1 MTTPFETILKTTPPC
16 ISEDW
21 LQGRTGFG
29 GILAALALQEL
40 SSLLDT
46 DRQPISLNVQF
57 VGPVVPGTMK
67 VAPSII
73 RRGRYLTQ
81 GCVSIEQNGKVAVEA
96 QAVFGTE
103 RASELKLESK
113 SLTLS
118 KTIEASLPLSES
130 VARNFPNFIQ
140 HFECHYTESGF
151 PFSGEVREIL
161 ADSAG
166 TDNGPLVTLDWSLFS
181 MLGHLHYY
189 RCTTNPSRRAQCIG
203 MFNFTVNRLT
213 QSTSVKSSANTMQRH
228 CTRRQVSQQPT
239 LSFLLTVRLLHLDVS
254 WWPFSN
260 KQPKVLF
267 AITLIKLMRFAIQR
281 KSVLSL
287 IAESISHPTVKE
299 EAVITLPIAIRD
311 KLKAWFTKNSIEL
324 FTTTIRYT

>member
-1 MTTPFETILKTTPPC
+1 MTTPFETILKTTPPS

-151 PFSGEVREIL
+151 PFSGEGKGDIGGFCRHRQR
-161 ADSAG
+161 ATG
-166 TDNGPLVTLDWSLFS
+166 YPGLVALFDAW
-181 MLGHLHYY
+181 
-189 RCTTNPSRRAQCIG
+189 P
-203 MFNFTVNRLT
+203 
-213 QSTSVKSSANTMQRH
+213 
-228 CTRRQVSQQPT
+228 PT
-239 LSFLLTVRLLHLDVS
+239 LLPMYHKPVAASTVHWHVQFYGKSTHSIDFSKEFCEYHATTLHAEAGLATTDALIS
-254 WWPFSN
+254 LN
-260 KQPKVLF
+260 GQ
-267 AITLIKLMRFAIQR
+267 TLASGRQLVAFF
-281 KSVLSL
+281 
-287 IAESISHPTVKE
+287 E
-299 EAVITLPIAIRD
+299 
-311 KLKAWFTKNSIEL
+311 
-324 FTTTIRYT
+324 

>member
-1 MTTPFETILKTTPPC
+1 MLRSRFRNSHRSC
-16 ISEDW
+16 
-21 LQGRTGFG
+21 
-29 GILAALALQEL
+29 
-40 SSLLDT
+40 DT

-57 VGPVVPGTMK
+57 VGPVVSWHHESR
-67 VAPSII
+67 PSII

-151 PFSGEVREIL
+151 PFSGEGKEIL

-166 TDNGPLVTLDWSLFS
+166 TDNGPLVTRIGRSF
-181 MLGHLHYY
+181 
-189 RCTTNPSRRAQCIG
+189 RCLATYTTTDVPQ
-203 MFNFTVNRLT
+203 
-213 QSTSVKSSANTMQRH
+213 
-228 CTRRQVSQQPT
+228 TRRGEHSA
-239 LSFLLTVRLLHLDVS
+239 L
-254 WWPFSN
+254 
-260 KQPKVLF
+260 
-267 AITLIKLMRFAIQR
+267 AC
-281 KSVLSL
+281 
-287 IAESISHPTVKE
+287 SI
-299 EAVITLPIAIRD
+299 LR
-311 KLKAWFTKNSIEL
+311 
-324 FTTTIRYT
+324 